1 MQLVGILIAAVFSY
15 LVGSVNSAITV
26 CKILRHEDIR
36 DSGSHNAG
44 LTNVL
49 RVYGKKEA
57 LITLLCDLF
66 KGILCVV
73 FARAV
78 VSGAMGI
85 VYFGDR
91 LFIGYI
97 AGLFAILG
105 HIFPVY
111 YGFKGGKGVL
121 MAATTLIAIDPLTCL
136 ISLAVFAAI
145 VAVSK
150 YVSLGSMCAAVTF
163 AVVTFISQSARGIEG
178 VIPNTVV
185 SSAMAIMIIY
195 MHRANIK
202 RLIDG
207 NENKLSFKNKK

>member
-1 MQLVGILIAAVFSY
+1 MIQIVGILIAAIFSY

-26 CKILRHEDIR
+26 CKLLRHEDIR
-36 DSGSHNAG
+36 ESGSHNAG

-73 FARAV
+73 FARVV

-85 VYFGDR
+85 VYFGDK
-91 LFIGYI
+91 LFIGYV
-97 AGLFAILG
+97 AGVFAILG
-105 HIFPVY
+105 HIFPIY

-136 ISLAVFAAI
+136 ASLGVFAVVVAI
-145 VAVSK
+145 SK

-163 AVVTFISQSARGIEG
+163 ALVTFFSQSARGIEG
-178 VIPNTVV
+178 VVPNTIV
-185 SSAMAIMIIY
+185 SSAIAIMIIY

-202 RLIDG
+202 RLING
-207 NENKLSFKNKK
+207 NENKLSFKK